1 MGMVDGEMLI
11 NPTRSEMSSSSLNLI
26 VAAAPSSQV
35 GKLADC
41 ITLPTEAQ
49 RFIYWKL
56 MTGVLNA
63 NVV

>member
-1 MGMVDGEMLI
+1 MCVCVFTGAVRMGMVDGEMLI

-49 RFIYWKL
+49 RFIY
-56 MTGVLNA
+56 
-63 NVV
+63 